1 MRINRYTSIIVLP
14 IGGLAAAIAC
24 GPQMSQSSQSADEKV
39 GVTTEALGEPS
50 PNEVPLDPTTVPKF
64 AQQLNI
70 PEIWT
75 PTPVTKNGQVVQ
87 ENYSLSVVQSTEQML
102 PPGFP
107 ATIVLGYQGSAH
119 PKGSTTSSTI
129 TTTPG
134 AVFENTKGIPSQITW
149 IDNIQQPAFLEVDPT
164 LHWANP
170 LSIEVPTPPFNLFP
184 PGYAKSLFPVA
195 HVTHTHG
202 LAVPPTMDGTAEE
215 WFTPGLTYKGPSF
228 VTNVYLQPNQQSP
241 TQLFYHDH
249 VMGVTRIGLY
259 SGVVGTADFIRDP
272 AGTALDAPTSPLPQ
286 GQFEIP
292 LAFANR
298 RFYTDGN
305 LDFPPDRGTLNS
317 ANAGDQNG
325 GDSPPNQ
332 PYWSYNEAA
341 DEVMVNGSVWPNLN
355 VNRQEYRFR
364 MLAGSNAQLYDLQ
377 LCVGDWNA
385 AQNADGTN
393 SLVSISADSNSAQC
407 NSTLVPFTVIG
418 SDGGY
423 LPAPLP
429 SNDVQIGITER
440 ADVLVDFSKFAP
452 GTKIA
457 MINTTGHAGQP
468 SGTTEVVM
476 QFTVGNTTPVTP
488 PTLSASLFPPRPVL
502 TANAPK
508 RTKVLRTFVD
518 DDPLSATFDKRSID
532 GLDFDTPPTEFSLV
546 GSTEEWD
553 LLTVFPGG
561 PGTEFAGDS
570 DLNTHQI
577 HIHLLE
583 FQVLNRQAFDSAA
596 YGEQWALLNGH
607 NPITSQITL
616 DPTPYLQGNPIS
628 PTPVETG
635 WKDTVQAPTGFITRI
650 LVRWAPQA
658 TASGGVQPGQNQ
670 FPFDPTSFPDPIAG
684 PGYVWHC
691 HLVGHEDH
699 DMMRELVIVN
709 SWAAGVSYKVGTVV
723 AFNNANFRV
732 TTAHTSVA
740 GQTPDTQFALWDRV
754 NNEASTNG
762 GQWTP
767 QVRYAVNDRVLSN
780 GLLYAARSVFQ
791 AQTGQTPAANPALWT
806 ALPNTACGQL
816 AQFCQ
821 GNNLPFAQQCL
832 AAGQAGNE
840 ATCLGAIGSGER
852 GTPNVGI
859 SECTSDCLATTLPT
873 PCSGLCNN
881 PVVFTVA
888 DGSNFQSGN
897 LGTGATCFETQSRI
911 QGGESSSFASGR
923 QLTVNGRVEPLNGNW
938 NSPLPPMRHNGY
950 CIQTTAGNNSFAAF
964 SAF

>member
-1 MRINRYTSIIVLP
+1 MKWAYCAFGFAAVGIASA
-14 IGGLAAAIAC
+14 LAQGCSGAASESTARLEQAS
-24 GPQMSQSSQSADEKV
+24 GNPSSDE
-39 GVTTEALGEPS
+39 TA
-50 PNEVPLDPTTVPKF
+50 LDPTTVPKF

-70 PEIWT
+70 PQIWT
-75 PTPVTKNGQVVQ
+75 PTPVTRNGQVVQ
-87 ENYSLSVVQSTEQML
+87 ENYTLSVVQTTAQVL
-102 PPGFP
+102 PPGLP
-107 ATIVLGYQGSAH
+107 NTTVLAYSGSAH
-119 PKGSTTSSTI
+119 PKGSNTSSTI
-129 TTTPG
+129 SVTPG
-134 AVFENTKGIPSQITW
+134 AVFENTVGIPSQITW

-170 LSIEVPTPPFNLFP
+170 LSMEVPTPPFNLFP
-184 PGYAKSLFPVA
+184 PGYTNSLFPVA

-202 LAVPPTMDGTAEE
+202 LAVPPSMDGTAEE
-215 WFTPGLTYKGPSF
+215 WFTPNLTYKGPSF
-228 VTNVYLQPNQQSP
+228 VTNVYLQPNQQAP

-259 SGVVGTADFIRDP
+259 SGVIGTADFIRDP
-272 AGTALDAPTSPLPQ
+272 AHNPLDASTSPLPT
-286 GQFEIP
+286 GNFEIP
-292 LAFANR
+292 LAFSAR
-298 RFYTDGN
+298 KFYTDGN
-305 LDFPPDRGTLNS
+305 VDFPPDRNTLNS
-317 ANAGDQNG
+317 SDANNANG

-332 PYWSYNEAA
+332 PYWSYNEGA
-341 DEVMVNGSVWPNLN
+341 DQILVNGSVWPNLN
-355 VNRQEYRFR
+355 VQRQQYRFR
-364 MLAGSNAQLYDLQ
+364 MLAGANAQLFDLQ

-385 AQNADGTN
+385 A
-393 SLVSISADSNSAQC
+393 LSADKTSNTLVPVSDDGNSASC
-407 NSTLVPFTVIG
+407 TGTIVPFTVIG

-423 LPAPLP
+423 LPAPLA

-440 ADVLVDFSKFAP
+440 ADVLVDFSKFAA

-457 MINTTGHAGQP
+457 LINRTAHAGHP
-468 SGTTEVVM
+468 TGSTEIVM
-476 QFTVGNTTPVTP
+476 QFTVQNSTAITP
-488 PTLSASLFPPRPVL
+488 PTLSASLFPPKPTL

-508 RTKVLRTFVD
+508 RIKVLRTFVD
-518 DDPLSATFDKRSID
+518 DDPLSTTFDKRSID
-532 GLDFDTPPTEFSLV
+532 GLDFDTPPTEFALV

-583 FQVLNRQAFDSAA
+583 FQVLNRQVFDSAS
-596 YGEQWALLNGH
+596 YGEKWALLNGH
-607 NPITSQITL
+607 NPISSQITL
-616 DPTPYLQGNPIS
+616 DPTPFLQGSVIP
-628 PTPVETG
+628 PAPVETG

-658 TASGGVQPGQNQ
+658 TPSGGVQPGQNQ

-732 TTAHTSVA
+732 TTAHTSVS
-740 GQTPDTQFALWDRV
+740 GQTPDTRFDLWDRV

-762 GQWTP
+762 GQWTA

-780 GLLYAARSVFQ
+780 GNLYAARSVFQ
-791 AQTGQTPAANPALWT
+791 AQTGQTPAANPSLWT

-821 GNNLPFAQQCL
+821 GNSLALAQQCL
-832 AAGQAGNE
+832 AAGQAGNQ
-840 ATCLGAIGSGER
+840 ATCLGSIGSGAR

-859 SECTSDCLATTLPT
+859 SECESDCLATTLPT

-911 QGGESSSFASGR
+911 QGGANSSFASPR

-938 NSPLPPMRHNGY
+938 NNPLPPFRHNGY
-950 CIQTTAGNNSFAAF
+950 CIQTTSGNNSFAAF
-964 SAF
+964 TAF